1 MRAAIGWPTA
11 GCTVS
16 YVNVGDTLRRV
27 LAGQPHAQQELLT
40 GFADLDHGGRSV
52 LLDQLAAAAGAGN
65 RHALVS
71 LVEIVDRYRLDRVAV
86 RRILANND
94 EVEEA
99 HQDVL
104 LAVVQSIGT
113 FRGEAAFSTW
123 LFAVARNVA
132 SSMLRRSQRS
142 PEPRA
147 DVDGT
152 LTMQRLSSMI
162 SSRADLQAAIEK
174 LPAHYREAVYLR
186 DVEQWPYEQI
196 SEHLDVPMN
205 TVKSRI
211 NRGRALVAS
220 ALTEVS

>member
-1 MRAAIGWPTA
+1 MGETIG
-11 GCTVS
+11 
-16 YVNVGDTLRRV
+16 RV
-27 LAGQPHAQQELLT
+27 LTGQPHAQQELLT
-40 GFADLDHGGRSV
+40 GFADLDHDGRSG

-71 LVEIVDRYRLDRVAV
+71 LVEIVDRYRLDRVAI

-142 PEPRA
+142 PVPTA
-147 DVDGT
+147 DVDGP

-162 SSRADLQAAIEK
+162 SSRADMQAAIEQ
-174 LPAHYREAVYLR
+174 LPAHYRDAVYLR

-196 SEHLDVPMN
+196 AEHLDVPMN

-220 ALTEVS
+220 ALTEAS

>member
-1 MRAAIGWPTA
+1 M
-11 GCTVS
+11 
-16 YVNVGDTLRRV
+16 NVGDTIRRV

-40 GFADLDHGGRSV
+40 GFADLDHGGRSA

-86 RRILANND
+86 RRILVNND

-142 PEPRA
+142 PAPTA
-147 DVDGT
+147 DVDGP

-162 SSRADLQAAIEK
+162 SSRADLQAAIEQ

-220 ALTEVS
+220 ALTEVG